1 MNRAQTF
8 DMPRKA
14 PEFVA
19 AKAAPSTSPA
29 AILAERPF
37 GFACLMLIGLAFWV
51 LTHSYLGILGDANL
65 YIGRA
70 LADLD
75 PSGIGRDM
83 VFVHDGQSHFSIFPL
98 LLDHLVVWLGTDRTG
113 LLLAILAVAAWIA
126 ALVAFASRY
135 VAKPFIPLILI
146 FVALLP
152 TSYGAPQ
159 RFIYSEVITVPRPFA
174 EALVLLALA
183 LLIGRRTRAC
193 FAALILATLFHPL
206 MALAG
211 WAVFALVLSLEHRRW
226 AMVFVG
232 AGFLLMVGAFAGVPV
247 LHRLVTVMDPSLKA
261 FALSRS
267 PHLFPSLWPSH
278 YLGFVIAEAA
288 SLLIAA
294 SFTAG
299 RARSILIGASAVGML
314 GILAQIVFGDC
325 LSLLLVIQ
333 AQLWRAAWLTAAL
346 GAAVL
351 GICAVTLWTRGPRG
365 QIVLALLSM
374 AWLSGEMPES
384 AALAGGAALILHF
397 AGDRIALPSARKV
410 AICLWAF
417 TFLFAAA
424 LTLHYLTGY
433 AGFVA
438 HMPREMP
445 HGIGY
450 LWTKRYLAFFVL
462 ALILPLAFSHSAPQ
476 LIGAGLTV
484 AGLCLCVVAIC
495 NWDGRYPLQKQ
506 IDSTEHP
513 AALGEAIASRPGEVL
528 WIEGLAEA
536 WYLTA
541 RPQWAS
547 PQQGVSSIFSA
558 DLARLWHARMQ
569 FLIEHNLA
577 DKKAMV
583 TGEMPTAAEL
593 PQVTAANRAALCTRA
608 DAPAWIV
615 APFGPDFII
624 PPGLAAHEWRLPQ
637 PSFKM
642 TEEAD
647 GYGWHR
653 IDGYAVIACAA
664 SEGHSH

>member
-8 DMPRKA
+8 DMPPRNSPA
-14 PEFVA
+14 S
-19 AKAAPSTSPA
+19 PSAHTMPASSA

-37 GFACLMLIGLAFWV
+37 GFACLMLIGLAFWM
-51 LTHSYLGILGDANL
+51 LTHSYPGILGDANL

-75 PSGIGRDM
+75 PSGVGRDM
-83 VFVHDGQSHFSIFPL
+83 VFLHDGQSRFSIFPL
-98 LLDHLVVWLGTDRTG
+98 LLDHLVAWLGTNNTG
-113 LLLAILAVAAWIA
+113 LLLAILATAAWIA
-126 ALVAFASRY
+126 ALLAFASRY

-152 TSYGAPQ
+152 ISYGAPQ
-159 RFIYSEVITVPRPFA
+159 RFVYSEVITVPRPFA

-183 LLIGRRTRAC
+183 LLIGRRTRAS
-193 FAALILATLFHPL
+193 FAALVLATLFHPL

-211 WAVFALVLSLEHRRW
+211 WAVFALVLSVEHRRW

-232 AGFLLMVGAFAGVPV
+232 VGLLLFVGAFAGVPV
-247 LHRLVTVMDPSLKA
+247 LHRLVTVIDPSLKA

-267 PHLFPSLWPSH
+267 PHLFPSLWPSR

-288 SLLIAA
+288 SLVIAA
-294 SFTAG
+294 SFVAG
-299 RARSILIGASAVGML
+299 RARLILVGAAAVGML
-314 GILAQIVFGDC
+314 GILAQIVFGDW

-333 AQLWRAAWLTAAL
+333 GQLWRAAWLTAAL
-346 GAAVL
+346 GAAAL

-384 AALAGGAALILHF
+384 AALTGGAALILHF
-397 AGDRIALPSARKV
+397 AGDRMALPSAGKI
-410 AICLWAF
+410 AIFLWAF
-417 TFLFAAA
+417 TCLFAAA

-433 AGFVA
+433 VGFVA

-445 HGIGY
+445 HGIGF

-462 ALILPLAFSHSAPQ
+462 ALILPLAFSRRAPQ
-476 LIGAGLTV
+476 LIGAGLAV
-484 AGLCLCVVAIC
+484 AGLCLCVLAIR
-495 NWDGRYPLQKQ
+495 NWDGRDPLQKQ
-506 IDSTEHP
+506 IDSAQHP
-513 AALGEAIASRPGEVL
+513 AALAQAIASRPGEVL
-528 WIEGLAEA
+528 WVEGLAEA
-536 WYLTA
+536 WYLTG

-558 DLARLWHARMQ
+558 DLARLWHTRMQ
-569 FLIEHNLA
+569 FLIDHNLA

-583 TGEMPTAAEL
+583 TGEMAAAAEL
-593 PQVTAANRAALCTRA
+593 PQVTAANRAALCTRP

-647 GYGWHR
+647 AYGWRR
-653 IDGYAVIACAA
+653 IDGYAVIACAGA
-664 SEGHSH
+664 VP